1 MKRYILLGCGFF
13 LLLKIASAY
22 AAVGDITTVGGTGV
36 GGPGALI
43 VSLASDLRGSQLNY
57 PASVLAYQYGLYIVD
72 TDSNRVLRTSNKG
85 GGSNQAV
92 EPVAGETG
100 KSGFSGGKGSSA
112 VDAELKAPSGIA
124 LDDKGNLYIADSG
137 NHVIRKVDVD
147 GKITTV
153 AGDAVDG
160 LQGDGLPDGSGDD
173 GAATKVRLNFP
184 AGVAVDKTGNFLYI
198 ADRNNHKIRKVDIN
212 AGTISTFAGV
222 KHTEGGV
229 TFGGDSGRATEA
241 YLFYPTS
248 VMVHNDVVYIVDS
261 ENHRIR
267 EVTSG
272 IINTTAG
279 NGTPAN
285 TGNNGPAISASLNF
299 PLDIAVDGEGNLFI
313 ADSGNHMI
321 RKVNATTKNITTI
334 AGIATLTGG
343 FSGNNG
349 PATAAE
355 LNMPAGVTIDRDGNL
370 YIADTNNY
378 RVRKVEGVAAPTT
391 PPTGNNFALTLT
403 APTNGV
409 VTSQPTGINCG
420 TSMTSC
426 SGTFSASSIV
436 ALTAT
441 PDTGATF
448 TSWGGDCTGTTN
460 PLNVTMDAART
471 CTATFTPAA
480 AATQT
485 LTVTKTGNG
494 SISSNPVG
502 ISSGVDCSKA
512 FTQGASVVLTA
523 TPDQGSTFTSWSGAC
538 SGSTVSVTLPMDAAK
553 SCSATFTSTSSG
565 TWNTAAAGTG
575 LNVQGSRINTLSKFA
590 ASLPTTIVRSQP
602 FELSVNFQLAADD
615 VGKQLDLLLVVGI
628 EPFKAQYTGVTRYT
642 GIEVNYFAVIPEI
655 AVCPGGFATSG
666 GYCEVNLYAT
676 PDVWMAQLSEPYEKG
691 VIAESNMVRTLT
703 RSFPTLG
710 MHYIFAGYRR
720 PDNAIIYSAQP
731 IAQFEVK

>member
-22 AAVGDITTVGGTGV
+22 AAVGDITTVGGTGTA
-36 GGPGALI
+36 GDNSPWHQDFR
-43 VSLASDLRGSQLNY
+43 LAQLKMPVY
-57 PASVLAYQYGLYIVD
+57 VLAYQYGLYVVD
-72 TDSNRVLRTSNKG
+72 TNNHRVLRTSNEG
-85 GGSNQAV
+85 GGSNQTV
-92 EPVAGETG
+92 QLVAGTG
-100 KSGFSGGKGSSA
+100 VGGYNGDKGMA
-112 VDAELKAPSGIA
+112 VDTQLNEPWGIA
-124 LDDKGNLYIADSG
+124 LDNKGNLYIADTA
-137 NHVIRKVDVD
+137 NHRIRKVDVD
-147 GKITTV
+147 GIITTV
-153 AGDAVDG
+153 AGTGVAGKGNSD
-160 LQGDGLPDGSGDD
+160 
-173 GAATKVRLNFP
+173 AATKAELDSPR
-184 AGVAVDKTGNFLYI
+184 GVAVDKTGNFLYI
-198 ADRNNHKIRKVDIN
+198 ADTGNNKIRKVDIK
-212 AGTISTFAGV
+212 ADRISTFAGD
-222 KHTEGGV
+222 GDNG
-229 TFGGDSGRATEA
+229 FGGDKGAAIKAKLSSPRRVT
-241 YLFYPTS
+241 
-248 VMVHNDVVYIVDS
+248 VHNDVVYIVDS
-261 ENHRIR
+261 SNRRIR
-267 EVTSG
+267 AVTSSGG
-272 IINTTAG
+272 IDTIDTIAG
-279 NGTPAN
+279 IGDIGATKYI
-285 TGNNGPAISASLNF
+285 GDNGPAASASLNV
-299 PLDIAVDGEGNLFI
+299 PRDIAVDGEGNLFI
-313 ADSGNHMI
+313 ADADDHVI
-321 RKVNATTKNITTI
+321 RKVDATTKKITTI
-334 AGIATLTGG
+334 AGTATIIARVPFDGDYG
-343 FSGNNG
+343 Q
-349 PATAAE
+349 ATFAK
-355 LNMPAGVTIDRDGNL
+355 LNAPHGVTIDRDGNL
-370 YIADTNNY
+370 YIADTDNFS
-378 RVRKVEGVAAPTT
+378 VRKVEGVAAPTT
-391 PPTGNNFALTLT
+391 PPTDNNFALTLT

-426 SGTFSASSIV
+426 SGTFSASDIV

-460 PLNVTMDAART
+460 PLNVTMDAAKT
-471 CTATFTPAA
+471 CTATFTPAAA

-502 ISSGVDCSKA
+502 ISCGVDCSKA

-538 SGSTVSVTLPMDAAK
+538 SGSSASVTLSMDAAK
-553 SCSATFTSTSSG
+553 SCSATFTSSG

-575 LNVQGSRINTLSKFA
+575 LNVQGSRINALSKFA

-615 VGKQLDLLLVVGI
+615 VGKQIDLLLVVGI

-642 GIEVNYFAVIPEI
+642 GIEVNYLAVIPEI
-655 AVCPGGFATSG
+655 AVCPGGYAMSG

>member
-147 GKITTV
+147 GRITTV

-160 LQGDGLPDGSGDD
+160 LRGDGLPDGSGDD

-212 AGTISTFAGV
+212 AGTISTFAG
-222 KHTEGGV
+222 
-229 TFGGDSGRATEA
+229 GGDGDDGGRATKA
-241 YLFYPTS
+241 QLSFPTR
-248 VMVHNDVVYIVDS
+248 VVVYNDVVYIVDS
-261 ENHRIR
+261 GSHRIR
-267 EVTSG
+267 KVTSG
-272 IINTTAG
+272 IIDTITGMKDVAG
-279 NGTPAN
+279 YAANGSS
-285 TGNNGPAISASLNF
+285 AIGAPLNS
-299 PLDIAVDGEGNLFI
+299 PMDIAVDGKGNLFI
-313 ADSGNHMI
+313 ADTGNHMI
-321 RKVNATTKNITTI
+321 RKVDATTTIITTI
-334 AGIATLTGG
+334 AGVRTMEDPDGDGVQTPKGDY
-343 FSGNNG
+343 SGNGNDDL
-349 PATAAE
+349 ATNAA
-355 LNMPAGVTIDRDGNL
+355 LNAPRGVTIDRDGNL
-370 YIADTNNY
+370 YIADTNNN

-460 PLNVTMDAART
+460 PLNVTMDAA
-471 CTATFTPAA
+471 
-480 AATQT
+480 
-485 LTVTKTGNG
+485 KT
-494 SISSNPVG
+494 
-502 ISSGVDCSKA
+502 
-512 FTQGASVVLTA
+512 
-523 TPDQGSTFTSWSGAC
+523 
-538 SGSTVSVTLPMDAAK
+538 
-553 SCSATFTSTSSG
+553 CSATFTSSG

-628 EPFKAQYTGVTRYT
+628 EPFKAQYAGVTRYT